1 MSQPELVRDSICVA
15 EMILDSTVEQSVEL
29 DYFLPDYF
37 PNIFKLLKTSVT
49 PVIQSQKIGGNQL
62 ALDGS
67 AAVRVLYLAE
77 DTGQI
82 CCVTQNI
89 PFSKTVELP
98 AECQN
103 PTVQILPRCYFVSGR
118 AVNQRRLDIRGGI
131 SCKVRVCDQ
140 REQAVVTGGS
150 GGGMQFRQRRLS
162 ACSIRKN
169 GQKSFVVSED
179 LDLGG
184 TKPPFASLLGYA
196 ANAVPTEVKLIA
208 NKAIC
213 KAELSIHLF
222 YLPEGEN
229 ARPETMEYSLPIS
242 QIADLPGVEEDASC
256 AARFCVTGLTI
267 EPRADETG
275 ESRALNA
282 EITLTLTCTAD
293 KNEDVILADDAY
305 STLFETSIT
314 SRPVAAER
322 LLQDADLT
330 VTTRSTVDTPAPVS
344 AVCDVWASF
353 GEYSTRLEEGVLSLS
368 GNLEITAFCI
378 GTDGSPFVF
387 DKTIPVELRLLTG
400 VEAEELSFLPA
411 VEILSCGY
419 AILSENS
426 LEVRAELRVSGPVYE
441 KCRFPA
447 ILDIAVNEEAPRARD
462 ALCALRICYAEA
474 GDSVWDIAKSYST
487 SMAAVLEE
495 NSLEAERLDARTML
509 LIPLIDG

>member
-1 MSQPELVRDSICVA
+1 M
-15 EMILDSTVEQSVEL
+15 
-29 DYFLPDYF
+29 
-37 PNIFKLLKTSVT
+37 
-49 PVIQSQKIGGNQL
+49 
-62 ALDGS
+62 
-67 AAVRVLYLAE
+67 
-77 DTGQI
+77 
-82 CCVTQNI
+82 
-89 PFSKTVELP
+89 
-98 AECQN
+98 
-103 PTVQILPRCYFVSGR
+103 
-118 AVNQRRLDIRGGI
+118 
-131 SCKVRVCDQ
+131 
-140 REQAVVTGGS
+140 
-150 GGGMQFRQRRLS
+150 
-162 ACSIRKN
+162 
-169 GQKSFVVSED
+169 
-179 LDLGG
+179 
-184 TKPPFASLLGYA
+184 
-196 ANAVPTEVKLIA
+196 
-208 NKAIC
+208 
-213 KAELSIHLF
+213 
-222 YLPEGEN
+222 
-229 ARPETMEYSLPIS
+229 
-242 QIADLPGVEEDASC
+242 
-256 AARFCVTGLTI
+256 
-267 EPRADETG
+267 
-275 ESRALNA
+275 
-282 EITLTLTCTAD
+282 
-293 KNEDVILADDAY
+293 
-305 STLFETSIT
+305 
-314 SRPVAAER
+314 AAER

>member
-1 MSQPELVRDSICVA
+1 
-15 EMILDSTVEQSVEL
+15 MILDSSVEQSVEL

-49 PVIQSQKIGGNQL
+49 PVIQSQKIAGNQL
-62 ALDGS
+62 VLDGS

-103 PTVQILPRCYFVSGR
+103 PAVQLLPRCYFVNGR

-131 SCKVRVCDQ
+131 SCKVRVSDQ
-140 REQAVVTGGS
+140 RELPVVTGGS
-150 GGGMQFRQRRLS
+150 GGGLQFRQRRLS
-162 ACSIRKN
+162 ACAIRKSATR
-169 GQKSFVVSED
+169 SFVVNED
-179 LDLGG
+179 LELGAA
-184 TKPPFASLLGYA
+184 KPPFAALLGYSA
-196 ANAVPTEVKLIA
+196 AAVPSEVKLIA
-208 NKAIC
+208 NKAVC
-213 KAELSIHLF
+213 KAELTLHLL

-229 ARPETMEYSLPIS
+229 PRPETMEYSLPIS
-242 QIADLPGVEEDASC
+242 QIADLPGVEEDAACSV
-256 AARFCVTGLTI
+256 RFCVTGLSI
-267 EPRADETG
+267 EPRSDESG
-275 ESRALNA
+275 ANRILNA
-282 EITLTLTCTAD
+282 EFTLNLCCTAD
-293 KNEDVILADDAY
+293 KNQDTVLADDAY
-305 STLFETSIT
+305 STLYETEIT
-314 SRPVAAER
+314 ARPAAAER

-330 VTTRSTVDTPAPVS
+330 VMTRSTVDAPAPIS

-353 GEYSTRLEEGVLSLS
+353 GEYSTRLEEGVLSVS
-368 GNLEITAFCI
+368 GNLEVTAFCI
-378 GTDGSPFVF
+378 GTDGSPFIF

-400 VEAEELSFLPA
+400 VEAEEISFLPA

-419 AILSENS
+419 ALLSENS

-441 KCRFPA
+441 KCRFSA
-447 ILDIAVNEEAPRARD
+447 IQDIVVNEEAPRARD
-462 ALCALRICYAEA
+462 TLCALRICYAEA
-474 GDSVWDIAKSYST
+474 GDSVWDIAKSYAT

-495 NSLEAERLDARTML
+495 NSLESERLEARTML